1 MDKTKAFLMFMLLIV
16 ILLSS
21 AYAQGTESILE
32 IKAAVPARWCTEIQT
47 EEGNTVAVDAPV
59 HIPDVDILN
68 VHKPGP
74 C

>member
-1 MDKTKAFLMFMLLIV
+1 MNKKTFLMFMLLIV

-32 IKAAVPARWCTEIQT
+32 IKAAAPARWYAEIQT
-47 EEGNTVAVDAPV
+47 EEGNTVTVDAPV